1 MVTSL
6 SGHGIA
12 FQVMAREQVKSKSF
26 ETIYASK
33 LFLTFL
39 GSGDSVNIFGVDSQ
53 VCFVRSLHQRQV
65 LDQPILCLLLFKQ
78 GASSIDK
85 KKIFSGKEWH
95 LLFIFKC
102 AFHVYSLKNLH
113 QFFSFWVWLFSIKLA
128 LKIVLAKIEKT
139 NKILSKYSF
148 TREKDAKWI
157 WRG

>member
-78 GASSIDK
+78 GASSIEARSG
-85 KKIFSGKEWH
+85 IFYFQVCLPRILTQKLTSI
-95 LLFIFKC
+95 L
-102 AFHVYSLKNLH
+102 
-113 QFFSFWVWLFSIKLA
+113 FFSFWVWLFSIKLA
-128 LKIVLAKIEKT
+128 LKNVIAKIEKT
-139 NKILSKYSF
+139 NKILSEYSF